1 MRPLG
6 ACEGIGDRLESLSH
20 SGTGFSLWIRENRT
34 MRGVRIVYLGT
45 PEFAGP
51 SLRELIDSRHEVLA
65 VVAQPDRPSG
75 RGLKM
80 HRPPVAELA
89 LRTGLPLM
97 QPSRIDAAFL
107 DEVRRI
113 GPDLGVVVAYGKIL
127 PPSLLEIPRHGF
139 INVHASLLPKYRGA
153 APIQRAIA
161 AGERITGVTIMR
173 VDEQLDHGP
182 MLSRATLDIGPDELA
197 PSLFA
202 RLAEIGGRL
211 LVETI
216 DAIEEG
222 RAIEEEQD
230 HDAATLA
237 PKISKEEGRIRW
249 SSSVRQIYDSFRA
262 FHPWPGMHTVSGGE
276 VLKVV
281 DMRPLPERE
290 GEPGEILEIGESTLI
305 VAAVDGVLE
314 LRQLQRAG
322 RKAMPAAAVARA
334 LQMKRGERF
343 E

>member
-1 MRPLG
+1 
-6 ACEGIGDRLESLSH
+6 
-20 SGTGFSLWIRENRT
+20 
-34 MRGVRIVYLGT
+34 MRGVRIIYLGT
-45 PEFAGP
+45 PEFAVP
-51 SLRELIDSRHEVLA
+51 SLRALIESRHEIAA

-89 LRTGLPLM
+89 VRAALPLL

-107 DEVRRI
+107 EEVRRLR
-113 GPDLGVVVAYGKIL
+113 PELGVVVAYGKIL
-127 PPSLLEIPRHGF
+127 PPSLLAIPRHGF
-139 INVHASLLPKYRGA
+139 VNVHASLLPKYRGA

-161 AGERITGVTIMR
+161 AGDEITGVTIMR

-182 MLSRATLDIGPDELA
+182 MFSKATLDIGSDELA
-197 PSLFA
+197 PSLFS

-211 LVETI
+211 LTETI
-216 DAIEEG
+216 DAIEQG

-230 HDAATLA
+230 HGAATLA

-249 SSSVRQIYDSFRA
+249 TSSVREIYDSFRA

-281 DMRPLPERE
+281 DMRPLPERQ
-290 GEPGEILEIGESTLI
+290 GEPAEILEIGESTLI
-305 VAAVDGVLE
+305 VAAADGALE

-334 LQMKRGERF
+334 MQVKPGERF
-343 E
+343 G